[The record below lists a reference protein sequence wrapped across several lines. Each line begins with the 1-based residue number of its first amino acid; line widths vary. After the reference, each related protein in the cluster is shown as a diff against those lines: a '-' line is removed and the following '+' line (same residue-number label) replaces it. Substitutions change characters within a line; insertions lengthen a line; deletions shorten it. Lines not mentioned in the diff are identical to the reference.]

1 MRLWHKI
8 FIIVLLFVTLS
19 VEITSIFVSQSNF
32 SGMIETEEKNATTAH
47 TSFASGIVN
56 RTMYERINAGEIL
69 LSQEELTDIIRE
81 ISREA
86 GTAYGEI
93 IVVGSANELVYPTS
107 TDVSGDILTMEVEDG
122 VCKSLITDINGETC
136 LVTVSNVELEKL
148 EYKLFTIRDISTTY
162 QMHSNQMRTILFISL
177 GLALFAAILLSG
189 SIFVF
194 TVVPLNKVNTGLV
207 SIATG
212 DYGVRLEEKGSV
224 EFKLLARNVNRMA
237 SAVQMNVERLDTIA
251 TSRKHF
257 VDSFAHEM
265 KTPLTSIIGF
275 ADILRSRR
283 NVTDQQRMDYSNIII
298 EEATRMKSLSGKLLE
313 MATTDTA
320 NIDLEDVFV
329 PELLMEVYNST
340 VPLVAKKHITLR
352 IASKRVWIRADR
364 ELFKS
369 LLYNLIDNACKASE
383 ENSELRM
390 VCVTEEDRALISVA
404 DDGVGMARED
414 LIRVTEPFYMVDKSR
429 SRRAGGA
436 GLGLSLCSEICKR
449 HNAQF
454 TIDSILGEGTMVT
467 VNIKCF
473 VKKGGNVI
481 DETEETSVDDTES
494 ETRPESSDSAVTG
507 GEGTTDSA
515 DNTDAEEPDG
525 DGIADTEV
533 HDSQETDSP
542 DDIESAGDDKKYI
555 GDTIALEATI
565 EELLAGEENLND

>member
-136 LVTVSNVELEKL
+136 LITVSNVELEKL

-390 VCVTEEDRALISVA
+390 VCVTEGDRALISVA

-473 VKKGGNVI
+473 VKKGGDVI
-481 DETEETSVDDTES
+481 DETEETSADDTES

-515 DNTDAEEPDG
+515 DNTDAEEPDE

-565 EELLAGEENLND
+565 KELLAGEENLND

>member
-19 VEITSIFVSQSNF
+19 IEMTSIFVSQSNF
-32 SGMIETEEKNATTAH
+32 SGIIENEEKNATAAH

-86 GTAYGEI
+86 GSAYGEI
-93 IVVGSANELVYPTS
+93 IVVGSGNELVYPTT
-107 TDVSGDILTMEVEDG
+107 TDVRDDILSLDVDDG
-122 VCKSLITDINGETC
+122 ICKSLITDIGDETC
-136 LVTVSNVELEKL
+136 LITVSNIELEKL
-148 EYKLFTIRDISTTY
+148 EYKLFTIRDVSATY
-162 QMHSNQMRTILFISL
+162 QVHAKQMRTILYISL
-177 GLALFAAILLSG
+177 ALALLAAVLLSC

-194 TVVPLNKVNTGLV
+194 TVIPLAKVNEGLV
-207 SIATG
+207 NIGAG
-212 DYGVRLEEKGSV
+212 DYSVRLEETGSV
-224 EFKLLARNVNRMA
+224 EFRLLARNVNRMA
-237 SAVQMNVERLDTIA
+237 SAVQMNVERLDSIA
-251 TSRKHF
+251 TSRKRF

-283 NVTDQQRMDYSNIII
+283 VVSDQQRMDYSNIII

-320 NIDLEDVFV
+320 NIELSDVFV

-340 VPLVAKKHITLR
+340 VPLVAKKHINLR

-383 ENSELRM
+383 DGSEIRM
-390 VCVTEEDRALISVA
+390 VCTTEGDRALICVA

-429 SRRAGGA
+429 SRKAGGA
-436 GLGLSLCSEICKR
+436 GLGLSLCAEIAKK

-467 VNIKCF
+467 INIKCF
-473 VKKGGNVI
+473 VKKGGYTI
-481 DETEETSVDDTES
+481 DEYEDDADYEAQGDTKEETGASADTGSAKSADKESADTDGASVGTEEYSSDDT
-494 ETRPESSDSAVTG
+494 
-507 GEGTTDSA
+507 
-515 DNTDAEEPDG
+515 G
-525 DGIADTEV
+525 DIDL
-533 HDSQETDSP
+533 
-542 DDIESAGDDKKYI
+542 AGDDSEYI
-555 GDTIALEATI
+555 SDTVDYESEDDNL
-565 EELLAGEENLND
+565 GEEEGGEDEL

>member
-8 FIIVLLFVTLS
+8 FIIVLIFVTLS
-19 VEITSIFVSQSNF
+19 IEITSIFVSQSNF
-32 SGMIETEEKNATTAH
+32 SGIIDTEEKNATSAH

-86 GTAYGEI
+86 GSAYGEI
-93 IVVGSANELVYPTS
+93 IVVGSGNELIYPAT
-107 TDVSGDILTMEVEDG
+107 TDVREDILSIDVDDG
-122 VCKSLITDINGETC
+122 ICKSLITDIGDETC
-136 LVTVSNVELEKL
+136 LITVSNIELEKL
-148 EYKLFTIRDISTTY
+148 EYKLFTIRDVTTTY
-162 QMHSNQMRTILFISL
+162 QVHEKQMRTILYISL
-177 GLALFAAILLSG
+177 GLALLAAVLLSC

-194 TVVPLNKVNTGLV
+194 TVIPLAKVNDGLV
-207 SIATG
+207 SIGAG
-212 DYGVRLEEKGSV
+212 DYSVRLEEKGSV

-237 SAVQMNVERLDTIA
+237 SAVQMNVERLDSIA
-251 TSRKHF
+251 TSRKRF

-283 NVTDQQRMDYSNIII
+283 VVSDQQRMDYSNIII

-320 NIDLEDVFV
+320 NIELTDVFV

-340 VPLVAKKHITLR
+340 VPLVAKKHINLR

-369 LLYNLIDNACKASE
+369 LLYNLIDNACKASDDGNE
-383 ENSELRM
+383 IRM
-390 VCVTEEDRALISVA
+390 VCDTEGDRALICVA

-429 SRRAGGA
+429 SRKAGGA
-436 GLGLSLCSEICKR
+436 GLGLSLCAEIAKK

-473 VKKGGNVI
+473 VKKGGYET
-481 DETEETSVDDTES
+481 DEYEDEAADYDEEDIERGEYGSDADAGSADADGAGTEKQ
-494 ETRPESSDSAVTG
+494 TRK
-507 GEGTTDSA
+507 DSA
-515 DNTDAEEPDG
+515 DEGDIGSADYDSEYITDTVDFESEDDSLDKEEG
-525 DGIADTEV
+525 
-533 HDSQETDSP
+533 
-542 DDIESAGDDKKYI
+542 
-555 GDTIALEATI
+555 
-565 EELLAGEENLND
+565 GED

>member
-136 LVTVSNVELEKL
+136 LITVSNVELEKL

-390 VCVTEEDRALISVA
+390 VCVTEGDRALISVA

-473 VKKGGNVI
+473 VKKGGDVI
-481 DETEETSVDDTES
+481 DETEEISADDTES

-515 DNTDAEEPDG
+515 DNTDAEEPDE

-565 EELLAGEENLND
+565 KELLAGEENLND

>member
-136 LVTVSNVELEKL
+136 LITVSNVELEKL

-390 VCVTEEDRALISVA
+390 VCVTEGDRALISVA

-473 VKKGGNVI
+473 VKKGGDVI
-481 DETEETSVDDTES
+481 DETEETSADDTES

-515 DNTDAEEPDG
+515 DNTDAEEPDE

>member
-390 VCVTEEDRALISVA
+390 VCVTEGDRALISVA

-473 VKKGGNVI
+473 VKKGGDVI
-481 DETEETSVDDTES
+481 DETEETSADDTES

>member
-136 LVTVSNVELEKL
+136 LITVSNVELEKL

-212 DYGVRLEEKGSV
+212 DYGVRLEENGSV

-390 VCVTEEDRALISVA
+390 VCVTEGDRALISVA

-473 VKKGGNVI
+473 VKKGGDVI
-481 DETEETSVDDTES
+481 DETEETSADDTES

-515 DNTDAEEPDG
+515 DNTDAEEPDE

-565 EELLAGEENLND
+565 KELLAGEENLND